1 MCYFDLTSS
10 HFQQGDELIV
20 TLHSYIIDNFPE
32 ASLNL
37 FFFFLKREKKNLHP
51 FQ

>member
-10 HFQQGDELIV
+10 HFQQGDKLIV
-20 TLHSYIIDNFPE
+20 TLHFYIIDNFPE

-37 FFFFLKREKKNLHP
+37 FFFLREKKNLHP